1 VRHILLVDD
10 QTLFVECLR
19 NTIAT
24 LAPDLFTVEVV
35 HSADEALHRIDR
47 RRPDIVLMDVQLPGT
62 DGIRATELI
71 HERYPA
77 VKVVMLSAFRF
88 DDYVREALRCGAVG
102 YLLKDIEP
110 RQLVDELSRLSSD
123 QLVISR
129 SAAAAIAPDRSTT
142 EGGRSPV
149 PRWLLELTAK
159 ERQILLH
166 LSQGASNEEIAQK
179 VFLGNQTVRNYLS
192 SIYRKMGVATR
203 YEAILHAL
211 EAHIKD
217 VVTS

>member
-1 VRHILLVDD
+1 MRHILLVDD
-10 QTLFVECLR
+10 QTLFVECLK
-19 NTIAT
+19 NTIRT
-24 LAPDLFTVEVV
+24 LAPDRFTVEVV
-35 HSADEALHRIDR
+35 HSADDALRTIGE

-62 DGIRATELI
+62 DGIKATRLI
-71 HERYPA
+71 HDRYPS
-77 VKVVMLSAFRF
+77 VKIVMLSAFRF
-88 DDYVREALRCGAVG
+88 DDYVRDALRSGAGG

-110 RQLVDELSRLSSD
+110 RQLVDELGRLSDD
-123 QLVISR
+123 QVVISR
-129 SAAAAIAPDRSTT
+129 SAAAAIAPDRAAARD
-142 EGGRSPV
+142 GGSPV
-149 PRWLLELTAK
+149 PRWLLDLTAK

-192 SIYRKMGVATR
+192 TIYRKMEVSTR

-217 VVTS
+217 VVQ